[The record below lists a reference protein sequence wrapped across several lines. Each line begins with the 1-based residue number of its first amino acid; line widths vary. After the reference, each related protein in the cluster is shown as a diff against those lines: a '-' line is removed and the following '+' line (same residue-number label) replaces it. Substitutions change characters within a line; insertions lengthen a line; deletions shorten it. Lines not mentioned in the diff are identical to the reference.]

1 MLETKIDELTVAI
14 NRLIAVMSADA
25 ASPSESSEKPKRG
38 RPRKDTQPAVE
49 KTEPTVEE
57 EEAFE
62 VNTVPAPVAPV
73 PAPVAPVAAAPA
85 PVVEEEDDFAF
96 DDEPAPA
103 PAPVVN
109 AEMLRTVLKELRDH
123 DKQQVV
129 KLMYQYKAKAFSDL
143 DEADFNNI
151 YAEAKALLNG

>member
-14 NRLIAVMSADA
+14 NRLITVMTDNA
-25 ASPSESSEKPKRG
+25 ASPSESEDKPKRG
-38 RPRKDTQPAVE
+38 RPRKEIQPPVE
-49 KTEPTVEE
+49 KTEPKVETPTEE
-57 EEAFE
+57 EEVYY
-62 VNTVPAPVAPV
+62 VNTVPVD
-73 PAPVAPVAAAPA
+73 APVAPVAAAPA

-103 PAPVVN
+103 PAPWVN